1 MEDEKIV
8 ELYFE
13 RNEFAITET
22 QTKYSRYLHTIAY
35 NILYSDEDSEECVN
49 DTYVKAWES
58 MPPHKPDRLSAFLG
72 KITRNLAL
80 NKYLYNSAIKRSAN
94 NEAVLDEIEELIP
107 NGDSD
112 MSDELA
118 LREAINGFLTTL
130 PSSTR
135 IIFVQRYWY
144 MLTVKEIAKLKG
156 VTESNVKVILLR
168 TREKFKAHLEREGIT
183 V

>member
-8 ELYFE
+8 ELYWE
-13 RNEFAITET
+13 RNEWAISET
-22 QTKYSRYLHTIAY
+22 QIKYSRYLHTVAY

-49 DTYVKAWES
+49 DTYVKAWEA
-58 MPPHKPDRLSAFLG
+58 MPPHKPQRLSAFLG

-80 NKYLYNSAIKRSAN
+80 GKYLYSTAVKRSAN
-94 NEAVLDEIEELIP
+94 NELILDEIEELIP
-107 NGDSD
+107 NGDGD

-118 LREAINGFLTTL
+118 LREAINGFLATL
-130 PSSTR
+130 PKRVR

-144 MLTVKEIAKLKG
+144 MLSIKDIAEQRGL
-156 VTESNVKVILLR
+156 TEGNVKVILLR
-168 TREKFKAHLEREGIT
+168 TREKFRAHLEREGIT